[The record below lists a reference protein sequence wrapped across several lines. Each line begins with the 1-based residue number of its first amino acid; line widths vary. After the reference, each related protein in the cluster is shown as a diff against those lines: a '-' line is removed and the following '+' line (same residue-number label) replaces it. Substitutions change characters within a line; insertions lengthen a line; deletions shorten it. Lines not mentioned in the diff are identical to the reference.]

1 MALALA
7 TGASTAVG
15 VDAAGFQ
22 ISNEYAMHALNRDVN
37 GLLIYTKTKLD
48 STDTIDVNDGQ
59 GFGYNGFEGLAIGKA
74 SDGTTVQ
81 NTLQSDYDESTDD
94 HYQTNAKFRKYQQVR
109 FDPLKLFYFIND
121 EGNLVARYQHDYTYA
136 ATETETATTGN
147 NWIPAGGVYNT
158 LANHERYL

>member
-1 MALALA
+1 MGLALA
-7 TGASTAVG
+7 TGASQAVG

-37 GLLIYTKTKLD
+37 GLLIYTKTSMD

-81 NTLQSDYDESTDD
+81 NTMQSDEDEATDA

-121 EGNLVARYQHDYTYA
+121 DAMLVARYQHDYTYA

-147 NWIPAGGVYNT
+147 NWIPAGGVYYT
-158 LANHERYL
+158 QANQERYL

>member
-1 MALALA
+1 MALALP
-7 TGASTAVG
+7 TGASQAVA

-48 STDTIDVNDGQ
+48 SNEEVIVNSGE
-59 GFGYNGFEGLAIGKA
+59 GFGYNGFEGLALGKA
-74 SDGTTVQ
+74 SDNTTVQ
-81 NTLQSDYDESTDD
+81 NTLQSDYDENTDA

-121 EGNLVARYQHDYTYA
+121 EGNLVARYQQDYTYA
-136 ATETETATTGN
+136 ASETATSTTGS
-147 NWIPAGGVYNT
+147 NWIPSGGNYYTDSNVN
-158 LANHERYL
+158 RYL

>member
-59 GFGYNGFEGLAIGKA
+59 GVGYNGFEGLAIGKA
-74 SDGTTVQ
+74 SDGPTVQ

-121 EGNLVARYQHDYTYA
+121 EGMLVARYQHDYTYA
-136 ATETETATTGN
+136 ATETATSTTGN
-147 NWIPAGGVYNT
+147 NWIPAGGVYYT
-158 LANHERYL
+158 QANQERYL